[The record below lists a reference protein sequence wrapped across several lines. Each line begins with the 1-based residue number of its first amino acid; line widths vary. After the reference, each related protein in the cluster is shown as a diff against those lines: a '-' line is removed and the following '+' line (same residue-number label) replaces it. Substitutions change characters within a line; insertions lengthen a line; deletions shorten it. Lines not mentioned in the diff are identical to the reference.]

1 MLEPRFEAQP
11 RASGMLTAPGAGPS
25 RAGLTSPARGRALL
39 FPHLVSSPECYRV
52 YSTSMRTIGHQ
63 GWGFRDKSLSRLGP
77 LGSGPNTSLRTGL
90 GPAEILVN
98 KTVRAELSSR
108 VSLCLLLSTAL
119 LWAAFECSELG
130 GNH

>member
-1 MLEPRFEAQP
+1 
-11 RASGMLTAPGAGPS
+11 MLTAPGAGPS
-25 RAGLTSPARGRALL
+25 RASLTSPALGRALL
-39 FPHLVSSPECYRV
+39 FPHLVSSPDCYRV

-63 GWGFRDKSLSRLGP
+63 GWGYKDKSLSRTHWTVLSLDPLALGQTP
-77 LGSGPNTSLRTGL
+77 ASVRTGL
-90 GPAEILVN
+90 GPAEILVD

-119 LWAAFECSELG
+119 LWAAFKCSELG